1 MAHGVGLVSIEGLK
15 SPHQGNVQYLKKA
28 EDGKDTN
35 VTRRKPTTIR
45 ATEFSCQ
52 TPLKFY
58 EHCASCPRFEG
69 CPDLDLIKE
78 ILRMQKSVNYNRDL
92 YSARGELEGIRH
104 SVDANVFNCLAPLY
118 FFEKVEKNA
127 HMKDIA
133 AKKAC
138 FWPCS
143 GERRNWFTTTEC
155 PSNFPVRNRV
165 SN

>member
-1 MAHGVGLVSIEGLK
+1 M
-15 SPHQGNVQYLKKA
+15 
-28 EDGKDTN
+28 
-35 VTRRKPTTIR
+35 TRRKPITIR

-78 ILRMQKSVNYNRDL
+78 ILRMQKTVNYNRDL

-118 FFEKVEKNA
+118 FFEKSR
-127 HMKDIA
+127 
-133 AKKAC
+133 KKCPHEGHCREEGLLLALLGGKKKLVYNHRVPLE
-138 FWPCS
+138 FLRSKPRFELAEAQTS
-143 GERRNWFTTTEC
+143 NTEEAVD
-155 PSNFPVRNRV
+155 S
-165 SN
+165 